1 MGPYIPA
8 IVWLIGIAICAWILN
23 RRNVKSSF
31 SWNLLI
37 TFLGPLAIPLVFLAK
52 PEDNKKPTAMK

>member
-8 IVWLIGIAICAWILN
+8 IVWLIGIAICVWLF
-23 RRNVKSSF
+23 RVRNVKSNF
-31 SWNLLI
+31 FWNLLI

-52 PEDNKKPTAMK
+52 PGEEKNRQQ

>member
-1 MGPYIPA
+1 MGPYIPV
-8 IVWLIGIAICAWILN
+8 IVWLIGMAVCAWILY

-31 SWNLLI
+31 FWNLVI

-52 PEDNKKPTAMK
+52 PEGEKARRP